1 MISRLGMS
9 IAIVIALC
17 VGVVWATGAL
27 EHDFDIANELYQ
39 KGDYDGAIESYLAVF
54 SGGVDNAALHY
65 NLGNAYFKTGRLG
78 MATACYHRA
87 LRLEP
92 RNDDIRANLEFTRLY
107 LVDKVDPT
115 AQSPIWVWYKSFV
128 LFYTTDEWAML
139 SSCLLFLTSI
149 VIAYMI
155 WTRRRTVVVKGVLSV
170 LLVLFICVGICTGVN
185 AHFGY
190 YAVRGAIIVPE
201 ISVRAGPGKD
211 FDEQFLA
218 HEGLTFDILK
228 QESGWYFGLFDNRL
242 KGWIKLSDAVKI

>member
-1 MISRLGMS
+1 MTLRLVVF

-17 VGVVWATGAL
+17 VGVVWASGAL
-27 EHDFDIANELYQ
+27 EHDFDVANDLYQ
-39 KGDYDGAIESYLAVF
+39 KGDYDGAIESYLAVL

-78 MATACYHRA
+78 IAIACYHRA

-92 RNDDIRANLEFTRLY
+92 RNDDIRANLEFARQY

-115 AQSPIWVWYKSFV
+115 AQSPIWMWYKSLV
-128 LFYTTDEWAML
+128 LFYTTDEWAVL
-139 SSCLLFLTSI
+139 SSCLLFLSA
-149 VIAYMI
+149 VVLAYMI
-155 WTRRRTVVVKGVLSV
+155 WTRRRTVIVKAILSA
-170 LLVLFICVGICTGVN
+170 LLVMLICAGICTGVN

-201 ISVRAGPGKD
+201 VSVRAGPGED

-228 QESGWYFGLFDNRL
+228 QESGWYFGIFDNRL
-242 KGWIKLSDAVKI
+242 KGWIKLTDAVKI